1 MPPSDKGRKSIKE
14 QGGRRIMSQP
24 LIVVENLNKT
34 FKIKSKKFFEPPKE
48 LKAVNNVSFEIF
60 QGETLGIIGE
70 SGSGKSTL
78 GKSLIRLIEPTSGK
92 IMYKDKSLLDLSSQD
107 MKSIRKEIQVIFQD
121 PYSSLD
127 PRKTAGS
134 LVEEPLVIHNVG
146 TPDERRKKV
155 KELFELVGLN
165 ESHLIRYPHEFS
177 GGQRQRICI
186 ARALALDPT
195 IIVADE
201 PVSALDVSVQAQVI
215 NLMKDLQK
223 KLNLTYLFI
232 SHDLSVVK
240 YISSRIAI
248 MYLGRIVEIGNSK
261 DIYDEPLHPYTQ
273 TLFSAIPPESPFD
286 SREQISLKGEI
297 PSPINL
303 PKGCA
308 FASRCPRATEKCRE
322 VLPELR
328 EIKEGHKAACLIYS

>member
-1 MPPSDKGRKSIKE
+1 MPN
-14 QGGRRIMSQP
+14 P
-24 LIVVENLNKT
+24 LITVENLSKT
-34 FKIKSKKFFEPPKE
+34 FKIKSTKFFQPPKD
-48 LKAVNNVSFEIF
+48 LKAVNNVSFEIYE
-60 QGETLGIIGE
+60 GETLGIIGE

-78 GKSLIRLIEPTSGK
+78 GKALIRLIEPTSGK
-92 IMYKDKSLLDLSSQD
+92 VLYKDKSLLGFSPSE

-127 PRKTAGS
+127 PRKTAGY
-134 LVEEPLVIHNVG
+134 LVEEPLVIHGIGN
-146 TPDERRKKV
+146 DEERKKRV

-165 ESHLIRYPHEFS
+165 EAHAIRYPHEFS

-186 ARALALDPT
+186 AIALALNPA

-215 NLMKDLQK
+215 NLLKNLQK

-240 YISSRIAI
+240 YISNRIGI
-248 MYLGRIVEIGNSK
+248 MYLGRIVEIGDSK
-261 DIYDEPLHPYTQ
+261 SIYSKPLHPYTQ
-273 TLFSAIPPESPFD
+273 TLFSAIPAESPFD
-286 SREQISLKGEI
+286 QSEGITLKGEI
-297 PSPINL
+297 PSPIHL

-308 FASRCPRATEKCRE
+308 FASRCPKAIEGCKE
-322 VLPELR
+322 ILPELK
-328 EIKEGHKAACLIYS
+328 EIENGHKVACILF

>member
-1 MPPSDKGRKSIKE
+1 MPNSLIK
-14 QGGRRIMSQP
+14 
-24 LIVVENLNKT
+24 VENLSKV
-34 FKIKSKKFFEPPKE
+34 FKIKSSKLFEPPKS
-48 LKAVNNVSFEIF
+48 LKAVNDVSFEIYE
-60 QGETLGIIGE
+60 GETFGIIGE

-78 GKSLIRLIEPTSGK
+78 GKAVLRLIEPTSGK
-92 IMYKDKSLLDLSSQD
+92 VLYKDKSLLDFSPSE
-107 MKSIRKEIQVIFQD
+107 MKAIRKEIQVVFQD

-127 PRKTAGS
+127 PRKTVGY
-134 LVEEPLVIHNVG
+134 LVEEPLAIHGIGN
-146 TPDERRKKV
+146 DEERKKRV

-165 ESHLIRYPHEFS
+165 EAHAIRYPHEFS

-186 ARALALDPT
+186 ARALALNPT

-215 NLMKDLQK
+215 NLLKDLQK

-240 YISSRIAI
+240 YISNRIAI
-248 MYLGRIVEIGNSK
+248 MYLGRIVEIGDSK
-261 DIYDEPLHPYTQ
+261 SIYDNPLHPYTQ
-273 TLFSAIPPESPFD
+273 TLFSAIPAESPFD
-286 SREQISLKGEI
+286 QSERIALSGEI

-308 FASRCPRATEKCRE
+308 FASRCPKATEACKE
-322 VLPELR
+322 VLPELK
-328 EIKEGHKAACLIYS
+328 EIENGHKVACILFN

>member
-1 MPPSDKGRKSIKE
+1 MPN
-14 QGGRRIMSQP
+14 P
-24 LIVVENLNKT
+24 LITVENLSKT
-34 FKIKSKKFFEPPKE
+34 FKIKSTKFFEPPKD
-48 LKAVNNVSFEIF
+48 LKAVNDVSFEIYE
-60 QGETLGIIGE
+60 GETLGIIGE

-78 GKSLIRLIEPTSGK
+78 GKALIRLIEPTSGK
-92 IMYKDKSLLDLSSQD
+92 VLYKDKSLLEFSPSE

-127 PRKTAGS
+127 PRKTAGY
-134 LVEEPLVIHNVG
+134 LVEEPLVIHGIGN
-146 TPDERRKKV
+146 DEERKKRV

-165 ESHLIRYPHEFS
+165 EAHAIRYPHEFS

-186 ARALALDPT
+186 ARALALNPA

-215 NLMKDLQK
+215 NLLNNLQK

-240 YISSRIAI
+240 YISNRIGI
-248 MYLGRIVEIGNSK
+248 MYLGRIVEIGDSK
-261 DIYDEPLHPYTQ
+261 SIYSKPLHPYTQ
-273 TLFSAIPPESPFD
+273 TLFSAIPAESPFD
-286 SREQISLKGEI
+286 QSEGITLKGEI

-308 FASRCPRATEKCRE
+308 FASRCPKAIEGCKE
-322 VLPELR
+322 ILPELK
-328 EIKEGHKAACLIYS
+328 EIENGHKVACILF

>member
-1 MPPSDKGRKSIKE
+1 MPN
-14 QGGRRIMSQP
+14 P
-24 LIVVENLNKT
+24 LIKVENLSKV
-34 FKIKSKKFFEPPKE
+34 FKIKSSKLFEPPKS
-48 LKAVNNVSFEIF
+48 LKAVNDVSFEIYE
-60 QGETLGIIGE
+60 GETFGIIGE

-78 GKSLIRLIEPTSGK
+78 GKAILRLTEPTSGK
-92 IMYKDKSLLDLSSQD
+92 VLYKDKSLLDFSPSE
-107 MKSIRKEIQVIFQD
+107 MKAIRKEIQVVFQD

-127 PRKTAGS
+127 PRKTVGY
-134 LVEEPLVIHNVG
+134 LVEEPLAIHGIGN
-146 TPDERRKKV
+146 DEERKKRV

-165 ESHLIRYPHEFS
+165 EAHAIRYPHEFS

-186 ARALALDPT
+186 ARALALNPT

-215 NLMKDLQK
+215 NLLKDLQK

-240 YISSRIAI
+240 YISNRIAI
-248 MYLGRIVEIGNSK
+248 MYLGRIVEIGDSK
-261 DIYDEPLHPYTQ
+261 SIYDNPLHPYTQ
-273 TLFSAIPPESPFD
+273 TLFSAIPAESPFD
-286 SREQISLKGEI
+286 QSERIALSGEI

-308 FASRCPRATEKCRE
+308 FASRCPKATEACKE
-322 VLPELR
+322 VLPELK
-328 EIKEGHKAACLIYS
+328 EIENGHKVACILFN